1 MQTGDRQN
9 PPSQARSWF
18 ATEDEAL
25 PRISPQD
32 LKAMDALFKNVDP
45 ESVESDLS
53 EANLQAPSELIEWE
67 LVNLIA

>member
-9 PPSQARSWF
+9 HTSPVQSWF

-25 PRISPQD
+25 PSISPQD
-32 LKAMDALFKNVDP
+32 LKAMDSLFKNIDP

-53 EANLQAPSELIEWE
+53 AANLQAPCELTEWG